1 MRNIL
6 LLLAFV
12 FPLMAQEAEVKE
24 DKKEVEKK
32 HTKNVWSTLQDME
45 WKKFD
50 AAHKRAHMRDGKKH
64 SQCAECSSRAHMSRK
79 NKSGQWIKTLVFGGV
94 VWYVG
99 YEMGKDEM
107 KKVVRAKNQ

>member
-32 HTKNVWSTLQDME
+32 LRHPLNFQKQVQIS
-45 WKKFD
+45 
-50 AAHKRAHMRDGKKH
+50 
-64 SQCAECSSRAHMSRK
+64 
-79 NKSGQWIKTLVFGGV
+79 
-94 VWYVG
+94 
-99 YEMGKDEM
+99 
-107 KKVVRAKNQ
+107 